1 MVATAGRKVR
11 ISYNA
16 GAGMAVIAGART
28 DSFTIAN
35 EMINITDKDDLGVQ
49 TLLNDIG
56 VQSVAMDLEGVLKDD
71 TLLALTAAAASGTSL
86 HDLQVEIVGIGTLT
100 CAGGFFLSNF
110 VPNGAEGSDPTTFSC
125 SMASSGPV
133 TWTTEAFL
141 MTIATT
147 TATETFTIPC
157 QNVGVFDATVNWGDG
172 SKSVI
177 TAFNDADLA
186 HVYATAGSYQIKITP
201 NPNGAF
207 PNIYFNNA
215 GDRLKVTSVDNLGV
229 MGWLTLQRA
238 FFGLANMTSFIV
250 GKTNTTSVT
259 NVLQMLSNNTSLTN
273 VSFDGIDTSNV
284 TTFASML
291 STCTS
296 LPFVD
301 ARPLNTSSAL
311 TLNGMFFNDTSLT
324 NIQGAQNFNIG
335 TLNATTSL
343 DGFATSVTLAT
354 ANYDAILINW
364 DAQNPFDGMSP
375 NFGGSTYTGGGVAAA
390 ARANLISTD
399 GWTIQDGG
407 IA

>member
-1 MVATAGRKVR
+1 MAATAGRKVR

-56 VQSVAMDLEGVLKDD
+56 VQSVSMDLEGVLKDD
-71 TLLALTAAAASGTSL
+71 TLLALTEAAASGTSL

-110 VPNGAEGSDPTTFSC
+110 VPSGAEGSDPTTFSC

-141 MTIATT
+141 MTVLTT

-157 QNVGVFDATVNWGDG
+157 QNVGVFDATVEWGDG
-172 SKSVI
+172 SRSVI

-186 HVYATAGSYQIKITP
+186 HVYATAGSYKIKITP
-201 NPNGAF
+201 NPGGAF

-229 MGWLTLQRA
+229 MGWLTLSGA
-238 FFGLANMTSFIV
+238 FFGLANMTSFV
-250 GKTNTTSVT
+250 AGNT
-259 NVLQMLSNNTSLTN
+259 NTSLVTN
-273 VSFDGIDTSNV
+273 MNSTFLDCTGLLLASVVGVDTSSV
-284 TTFASML
+284 TTMFKAFSG
-291 STCTS
+291 ST
-296 LPFVD
+296 
-301 ARPLNTSSAL
+301 AL
-311 TLNGMFFNDTSLT
+311 TDIVGVDDFNIEALNGV
-324 NIQGAQNFNIG
+324 A
-335 TLNATTSL
+335 TLNS
-343 DGFATSVTLAT
+343 FATGVTLPT
-354 ANYDAILINW
+354 ARYDALLIKW
-364 DAQNPFDGMSP
+364 DAQNPLDGMTP
-375 NFGGSTYTGGGVAAA
+375 NFGSSTYTGGGVAAA

-399 GWTIQDGG
+399 GWAITDGG

>member
-1 MVATAGRKVR
+1 
-11 ISYNA
+11 
-16 GAGMAVIAGART
+16 MAVIAGART

-56 VQSVAMDLEGVLKDD
+56 VQSVSMDLEGVLKND
-71 TLLALTAAAASGTSL
+71 TLLALTEAAASGTSL

-110 VPNGAEGSDPTTFSC
+110 VPSGAEGSDPTTFSC

-141 MTIATT
+141 MTVLTT

-157 QNVGVFDATVNWGDG
+157 QNIGVFDATVEWGDG

-201 NPNGAF
+201 NPGGAF

-215 GDRLKVTSVDNLGV
+215 GDKLKVTSVENLGV
-229 MGWLTLQRA
+229 MGWLALNGS
-238 FFGLANMTSFIV
+238 FFGCLNMTSFV
-250 GKTNTTSVT
+250 AGKTDTSGVT
-259 NVLQMLSNNTSLTN
+259 NMTWMLRTCPDLITADFTN
-273 VSFDGIDTSNV
+273 VDTSNV
-284 TTFASML
+284 TQM
-291 STCTS
+291 
-296 LPFVD
+296 V
-301 ARPLNTSSAL
+301 
-311 TLNGMFFNDTSLT
+311 GMFNSDSSLT
-324 NIQGAQNFNIG
+324 DIIGIENFNIEA
-335 TLNATTSL
+335 LNATTSL
-343 DGFATSVTLAT
+343 DGFALNVTLPT
-354 ANYDAILINW
+354 SRYDALLINW
-364 DAQNPFDGMSP
+364 DAQDPFNGMSP
-375 NFGGSTYTGGGVAAA
+375 NFGLGTYTGGGVAAA

-399 GWTIQDGG
+399 GWTITDGG